1 MNCHQVLSGACNSG
15 DQCFAVGSVEGIPFT
30 AYAAG
35 CNIVILASNFERVQ
49 IIPGAIHGYIRIGSL
64 DCSTDTGKIAA
75 AYGAE
80 VCIFEPT
87 PLIHS
92 AATTHGLEYRW
103 VQTGKLTADGP
114 ITALSWNLEGTR
126 LLTGGKILQLW
137 HQASL
142 YQEDSQPSSGV
153 TFQIGG
159 SDKDEKP
166 KQQDE
171 EEPGWLCVWQCH
183 TATPA
188 HHLAFSPDGVL
199 FATSG
204 ENDRL
209 VKIWYQNKV
218 LIQAHGEHSTQ
229 DLNYTFVYVAHPRAV
244 THLSWRKTS
253 KYMPKGSVGNVLVTS
268 CVDNICRVWAETLI
282 PDDEWGGCVTAH
294 SRSPPRR
301 QRATHR
307 HKHRFM
313 QRLKHMKTCFHIR
326 RNAQSSKQPGA
337 PIPTLPSTYS
347 AHDFHNPYHASS
359 YTGGLHFHLAA
370 SINAETDIPLVP
382 SLAGGGRFIL
392 HWLHNKEMHF
402 TSQAEAILH
411 DLTKKVLDKEET
423 EEGGSD
429 HTTHL
434 DGENDTRHRRPSQ
447 HLTKVQSEDNS
458 NSDEQPGSGNHSHP
472 TLSNTTSINS
482 IATDVTCTHLPDSLD
497 AKIEGLLR
505 DWHQSPDLLFSIHP
519 VDGSFL
525 IWVCEWLDELQAG
538 AIRQAQVSFSARI
551 PSAFPLGDA
560 TTMCTPA
567 ALYHA
572 AAQPLYVRHRTKPV
586 IPGQQQQPPPETVT
600 TPLAS
605 VQEEKEENEWP
616 HGQPEE
622 QKEAQ
627 ENGNL
632 EENNND
638 MKRKASVVTEDT
650 GENQEGDVLDSAPVI
665 SMVTNHTNGT
675 LNLWQL
681 TFDDRSKFSQVLSIG
696 HASRASGHRF
706 RVNDI
711 TCHPVL
717 PLLLTTSHHN
727 ISDSERDLHT
737 MEEDAAAGGLCSELI
752 MWRVECVGPLGK
764 SGGVSEL
771 ARVNSPH
778 LSAFSNVA
786 WLPTLLPST
795 TLGNLSNSP
804 SACFVASDGESLRVF
819 QAVIDARTLLAEIA
833 TSERRHNNNNVMQHD
848 TLSMSSESTLEE
860 GSGIPLHDRIKIVS
874 QQSTARPGAIIQL
887 HAIADATHDWHNT
900 QLLHVFQ
907 EQLIT
912 GERTTTDTESGDSGV
927 EGDTN
932 TITESGLAAIVDLRK
947 AAVFNEPFYIVV
959 LERTDGGSTVHMWR
973 LTVSSQADSAD
984 DLTNSMLYVPDSALI
999 QEDEGESRKNSVS
1012 FDTERP
1018 PPAPPNSHLAITTKK
1033 VCECPL
1039 ALPDGVDVIH
1049 AAPAAGHLSSASI
1062 YPACLA
1068 PYILATACTDST
1080 LRFWKCSV
1088 TKNEKDEYDYSWK
1101 EWEMMN
1107 KEQESMIDIP
1117 GQPLHISAAYSGRI
1131 ACAYKCGRS
1140 FTRPKGGGTTS
1151 TNSNPD
1157 ARFVNLCVCV
1167 YECESTGG
1175 AEWLLEDT
1183 IPLKNVSLPR
1193 VGVCAD
1199 TQIDLS
1205 YLHNTAFMQKKQRLT
1220 QVLQTLSADE
1230 SRINRNGEGDSGKSA
1245 GLLAVPSFSTL
1256 QSLRKSIMENGNTCP
1271 LTQKHLVQLDW
1282 VSKED
1287 GSHILTVAV
1296 GSRVLLFTPV
1306 SSDLAQA
1313 NLKAMKESI
1322 NNNRPILRKA
1332 SSLAAPL
1339 FVEEIRWMQLR
1350 RIQLKTA
1357 DGLPPLPMQIS
1368 WVRDGI
1374 LVVGMD
1380 SEMHVYSQW
1389 KPENQ
1394 TTALGMPGAQ
1404 EVEEGGE
1411 SRALRDSDLRVSAP
1425 HLQRVS
1431 SINLQLLERDARR
1444 RNKTQP
1450 DQPQPLLDYMPDYGL
1465 FEASQMACP
1474 VLPQYHPKQL
1484 MELLNSGKIRWVKAI
1499 LAHLVRCIGGTCAGR
1514 GSQGDEDSLS
1524 RQRGWSRSRTLSV
1537 SFAAGAASPL
1547 DGVGQIT
1554 EDVQLDYAEITS
1566 VPPLPLWTLLVADKE
1581 SAHHPSTIQE
1591 AKDYNVLF
1599 DGTMDVEED
1608 LDALLLGDDEC
1619 VDRRPSMP
1627 ERQPLSHFGPRQGR
1641 ILSRLLTHTHLPG
1654 LSSLDQMHLL
1664 ALADTVSTC
1673 DADLAE
1679 RIANNARVDVPQGAG
1694 QEVLPDSLD
1703 DCGLRFLLAMKHYG
1717 YLLRCLPLAQRG
1729 TLQRTGVGTCNLVW
1743 AFHSETHEQLL
1754 ALIPGYTKGQPKWNT
1769 MRELGVGWWIRGDL
1783 LRVCVERLARASYMA
1798 KQDPMDAALYY
1809 LAMKKRMLL
1818 WGLFRSNRDEK
1829 MTAFFANDFTEDRWR
1844 KAALKNAF
1852 VLLGRQRFEHA
1863 AAFFLLGGALKD
1875 ALEVLITRLGDLQ
1888 LAMIVARLYESDNP
1902 ASPSLKKLLMDEI
1915 LGGETEDGELDL
1927 EKAHPDPF
1935 VRSMALWELK
1945 RYTEALDTLLTPAGR
1960 LHAARDNEPMP
1971 SVFNFYVYL
1980 RTHPRLK
1987 RHNLPSQGATLALL
2001 QQEAD
2006 EGITRLE
2013 RRLYFQTA
2021 HGHFKAGCPAL
2032 ALEVLSKLPAR
2043 IRDEK
2048 RPAPV
2053 SAPSVDEATI
2063 HTGQFTEESAA
2074 KIPEVAAAMD
2084 WGASADMDWGAPVS
2098 AAKTDELVLT
2108 WEDNEEDKG
2117 SEASGAS
2124 TPPLEMKIGAKD
2136 DPEGDGAL
2144 EASEKE
2150 KEEEP
2155 PTVDIMA
2162 QQLKFTACLKIL
2174 MEELS
2179 TLATGFEVDGGH
2191 LRYQLY
2197 IWLEREVEALRRLCG
2212 YASATGAAGGGEL
2225 ICADADPPPLPERP
2239 TLHQLLIREKA
2250 DFEAKVQRAVRR
2262 KKWLKANETLL
2273 RTLLS
2278 YCSLQ
2283 GAGGGGLASVRMEL
2297 VLLLQEL
2304 GQDKQHQQLLSPL
2317 PFPTTLPLLAAA
2329 VATNNT
2335 VVADPVRHLQSV
2347 AHDMLGTLSE
2357 MGIPGGA
2364 ATRLLHTLRELAVA
2378 LSASE
2383 AFCAVYLALLGWALA
2398 ARDAHL
2404 LYRLAAHTADAKAH
2418 SKLYGGGPK
2427 LVERTEGT
2435 SVWSSLREKRALL
2448 NMRLLGLGPS
2458 VPHKNIQEGRP
2469 TYREQFVPP
2478 YCSILTF
2485 LLTKPTYEQDAE
2497 NYDYDSAESG
2507 AEDPEDSASEADDDD
2522 VFDTTVTSH
2531 VSIAL
2536 AFGSCPQL
2544 ATTSPT
2550 VHGALRRV
2558 DQWQQQLTENLEAR
2572 PPPPDYIPGCF
2583 PEQLPAGPPINKYRC
2598 LLEKHNTPF
2607 NSNLYSAAPA
2617 RRLWS
2622 FLVRQ
2627 ELVQEIFI
2635 RAVFSRRRA
2644 QSVADG
2650 GGEPRAGQP
2659 PRGDDL
2665 HSPVRIIHKEQDS
2678 IAAPNN
2684 GSIPGTGNSSPQN
2697 PNAPQMPV
2705 GMASQTGRGASVVTR
2720 VRFSDYGN
2728 KFAAADAD
2736 GNLAMWQLQPSAQQH
2751 DTTQPHAPARP
2762 FFLYRKCR
2770 YFDLASAMDS
2780 EDDTKDDVD
2789 SGNES
2794 SGDDVDF
2801 AMDVETHSTRER
2813 QTELE
2818 EYPYEV
2824 LSTEEIVQHMVD
2836 CIKDVNTVVE
2846 MMTGLECG
2854 HRFCTQCWS
2863 EYLTTKIMEEGL
2875 CNRLLRWCPSPDC
2888 SNAIKV
2894 AYVDAAPVTC
2904 RCQHTFCFS
2913 CGENWHDPVRCSL
2926 LRKWIK
2932 KCDDDSETSNWI
2944 AANTKECPKCNVTI
2958 EKDGGCNHMV
2968 CKNQNCKADF
2978 CWVCLGPW
2986 EPHGSSWYNCNR
2998 YDEDEAKAA
3007 RDAQERS
3014 RAALQRYLFYCNR
3027 YMNHMQSL
3035 RFESKLYA
3043 SVKEKMEE
3051 MQQHNMSWIEAK
3063 QRLNTRHGN
3072 SFRKI
3077 RTRPKC
3083 QSVWRASGRG
3093 ASVVLKHKIDNIKRM
3108 AAHPSQPLCNCVW
3121 SPRAPGAFA
3130 KVTRVRFSDYGN
3142 KFAAADADGNLA
3154 MWQLHPSAQQHDT
3167 TQPHAP
3173 ARPFFTHQCHSKGIS
3188 DFVFLGSCSLVA
3200 TAGHSS
3206 ESKNVAI
3213 WDTLMPIKKA
3223 LVVFSL
3229 MTHQL
3234 LHTFAGEHAR
3244 SSFFKHIGF
3253 SRNTVEALLPFDT
3266 LTNLQNGL
3274 ATESKAF
3281 GFTVDTTTVF
3291 AFKPLVFL
3299 ISEPSHHKASNSHQD
3314 HRNGKQDEDHVDPS
3328 DDEEHRNTSG
3338 GWQEVRYR
3346 KNRFSS
3352 VRGTAGP
3359 EATPLRAVEY
3369 RKYIHLWN
3377 MVSDADEI
3385 RAYLRSLSPES
3396 LCTVEELRP
3405 KGEYKSYKI
3414 GVPAVQYERCL
3425 SADVWPANARIRPWL
3440 FRKPHPKGLN
3450 SSLGLGQKSSVDLT
3464 LIYQNVRGLNT
3475 RLSFFKHNLLCLDCD
3490 VIAVTE
3496 SFLTDSIENPELVG
3510 NEWSVERR
3518 DRTSGARG
3526 GGVLLAARPG
3536 LVDGLG
3542 GRYKDDVDSGNES
3555 SGDDVDFAMDVETHS
3570 TRERQTE
3577 LEEYPYEVLSTE
3589 EIVQHMVDCIK
3600 DVNTVVEKL
3609 MERFYDGDQDQLFSE
3624 ARVINPFRKP
3634 MMTGLE
3640 CGHRFCTQCWSEYLT
3655 TKIME
3660 EGLGQTIACAAHA
3673 CDILVDDATVMRL
3686 VRDPRVKL
3694 NNAIKVAY
3702 VDAAPVTCRCQHT
3715 FCFSCGENWHDPVR
3729 CSLLRKWIKKCDDD
3743 SETSNWIAANTKECP
3758 KCNVTIE
3765 KDGGCN
3771 HMVCKNQNC
3780 KADFCWVCLGPWE
3793 PHGSSWYN
3801 CNRYDEDEAKAARD
3815 AQERSRAALQRYLF
3829 YCNRYMNHM
3838 QSLRFESKLYASVKE
3853 KMEEMQQ
3860 HNMSWIEEKFYIIII
3875 NKKPK

>member
-49 IIPGAIHGYIRIGSL
+49 IIPGAIHGYIRISSL

-87 PLIHS
+87 PLIHT

-159 SDKDEKP
+159 SDKDDKP
-166 KQQDE
+166 KQQED

-204 ENDRL
+204 VNDRL

-218 LIQAHGEHSTQ
+218 LVQAHGEHAPPE
-229 DLNYTFVYVAHPRAV
+229 LNYTFIYVAHPRAV

-268 CVDNICRVWAETLI
+268 CVDNICRVWAETLL
-282 PDDEWGGCVTAH
+282 PEDEWGGCVAAH

-326 RNAQSSKQPGA
+326 RTAQSSKQPGA

-347 AHDFHNPYHASS
+347 AHDFHNPYHATS

-411 DLTKKVLDKEET
+411 DLTKKILDKEET
-423 EEGGSD
+423 DEGGSGSD
-429 HTTHL
+429 HTTHP
-434 DGENDTRHRRPSQ
+434 DGENETS
-447 HLTKVQSEDNS
+447 
-458 NSDEQPGSGNHSHP
+458 SGNHSHP
-472 TLSNTTSINS
+472 SLSNTTSINS

-497 AKIEGLLR
+497 AKIEALLR

-525 IWVCEWLDELQAG
+525 IWVCEWLDEVQAG
-538 AIRQAQVSFSARI
+538 ASRQAQVSFSARI
-551 PSAFPLGDA
+551 PAAFPLGDA

-572 AAQPLYVRHRTKPV
+572 AAMPLYVRHRTKPV
-586 IPGQQQQPPPETVT
+586 APAQPQQPETVT

-605 VQEEKEENEWP
+605 VQEEKEEAEWP
-616 HGQPEE
+616 QAEE
-622 QKEAQ
+622 QTEPQ
-627 ENGNL
+627 ENGTR
-632 EENNND
+632 EENNNE
-638 MKRKASVVTEDT
+638 MKRKTSVATEDL
-650 GENQEGDVLDSAPVI
+650 GEHQDGDVLESAPVI

-681 TFDDRSKFSQVLSIG
+681 TFDDKSKFSQVLSIG

-727 ISDSERDLHT
+727 ISDKERERERASSEP
-737 MEEDAAAGGLCSELI
+737 ASAVGAGGLCSELVL
-752 MWRVECVGPLGK
+752 WRVECVGPLGK
-764 SGGVSEL
+764 SGGVAEL

-833 TSERRHNNNNVMQHD
+833 TSERRHKDITQQDAMS
-848 TLSMSSESTLEE
+848 LSSESSVEE
-860 GSGIPLHDRIKIVS
+860 GPGGVPLHERIRIVS
-874 QQSTARPGAIIQL
+874 QQSTARPGAVIQL

-912 GERTTTDTESGDSGV
+912 GERTSSDTESADSGV
-927 EGDTN
+927 ETSEVN
-932 TITESGLAAIVDLRK
+932 TITESGLEAIVDLRK
-947 AAVFNEPFYIVV
+947 AATFNEPFYIVV

-973 LTVSSQADSAD
+973 LTVSSQADLSD
-984 DLTNSMLYVPDSALI
+984 DMTNSMMYVPDSALV
-999 QEDEGESRKNSVS
+999 QEEEGESRKNSVCV
-1012 FDTERP
+1012 DDRP
-1018 PPAPPNSHLAITTKK
+1018 APQPPNSHLSISTKK

-1039 ALPDGVDVIH
+1039 SLPDGVDVIH
-1049 AAPAAGHLSSASI
+1049 ATPAAGHLSSASI

-1068 PYILATACTDST
+1068 PYILATACSDST
-1080 LRFWKCSV
+1080 LRFWKCNV
-1088 TKNEKDEYDYSWK
+1088 AKKDNGEFEYTWK

-1107 KEQESMIDIP
+1107 KDQESTIDIP

-1140 FTRPKGGGTTS
+1140 FTRPKGGSTTNN
-1151 TNSNPD
+1151 NSNPD

-1167 YECESTGG
+1167 YECESSGG

-1183 IPLKNVSLPR
+1183 IPLRNVSLPR
-1193 VGVCAD
+1193 VGVCTD

-1205 YLHNTAFMQKKQRLT
+1205 YLHDTSFMQKKQRLT
-1220 QVLQTLSADE
+1220 QVLQTLSSDE
-1230 SRINRNGEGDSGKSA
+1230 SRNNRNGEGDTGKSA

-1256 QSLRKSIMENGNTCP
+1256 QSLRRSIMENGNTCP

-1350 RIQLKTA
+1350 RIDLKTA

-1389 KPENQ
+1389 KPENPQ
-1394 TTALGMPGAQ
+1394 IAAGHAAGVVRY
-1404 EVEEGGE
+1404 EVEEGSE
-1411 SRALRDSDLRVSAP
+1411 SRALRDADLRVSAP

-1499 LAHLVRCIGGTCAGR
+1499 LAHLVRCIGGSYTSR
-1514 GSQGDEDSLS
+1514 SSQGDEDSLS

-1547 DGVGQIT
+1547 DGVAQIT
-1554 EDVQLDYAEITS
+1554 EDVQLDYAELTS

-1591 AKDYNVLF
+1591 AKDYNELF
-1599 DGTMDVEED
+1599 EGTMEVEED
-1608 LDALLLGDDEC
+1608 LDALLLGDEEA

-1673 DADLAE
+1673 DADFAE
-1679 RIANNARVDVPQGAG
+1679 RFAANAKVDVAAGTG
-1694 QEVLPDSLD
+1694 QEMLPDSLD

-1717 YLLRCLPLAQRG
+1717 YLLRCLPLAQRAA
-1729 TLQRTGVGTCNLVW
+1729 LQRAGVGTCNLVW
-1743 AFHSETHEQLL
+1743 AFHSETHPQLL
-1754 ALIPGYTKGQPKWNT
+1754 ALLPGYTKGQPKWST
-1769 MRELGVGWWIRGDL
+1769 MRELGVGWWVRGDL
-1783 LRVCVERLARASYMA
+1783 LRTCVERLARAAYKA

-1809 LAMKKRMLL
+1809 LAMKKKTLL
-1818 WGLFRSNRDEK
+1818 WGLFRSNHDDK
-1829 MTAFFANDFTEDRWR
+1829 MTAFFSNDFTQDRWR

-1888 LAMIVARLYESDNP
+1888 LAMVVARLYESDSPLP
-1902 ASPSLKKLLMDEI
+1902 ASLKKLLMDEI
-1915 LGGETEDGELDL
+1915 LGGETEDGEIDL
-1927 EKAHPDPF
+1927 ERAHPDPF

-1945 RYTEALDTLLTPAGR
+1945 QYGEALDTLICPAGR

-1987 RHNLPSQGATLALL
+1987 RHNMPSQGGTLALL
-2001 QQEAD
+2001 QQEVE

-2043 IRDEK
+2043 IRDERA
-2048 RPAPV
+2048 RPAA
-2053 SAPSVDEATI
+2053 APAQPAV
-2063 HTGQFTEESAA
+2063 HTGQLDATVKKEEAS
-2074 KIPEVAAAMD
+2074 VD
-2084 WGASADMDWGAPVS
+2084 WGASSVDWGAPVS
-2098 AAKTDELVLT
+2098 AAKTDELLLN
-2108 WEDNEEDKG
+2108 WDDDDKG

-2124 TPPLEMKIGAKD
+2124 TPPLEMKMD
-2136 DPEGDGAL
+2136 TSEDPVENGS
-2144 EASEKE
+2144 EAEKE
-2150 KEEEP
+2150 ADKEEI

-2162 QQLKFTACLKIL
+2162 QQLKFVACLKIL

-2212 YASATGAAGGGEL
+2212 YVPVLAGAPGDAAGEL
-2225 ICADADPPPLPERP
+2225 ICADTDPPPLPDRP
-2239 TLHQLLIREKA
+2239 TLHQLLVREKA

-2278 YCSLQ
+2278 YCSLH

-2329 VATNNT
+2329 VAANNT
-2335 VVADPVRHLQSV
+2335 VVADPVRHLQAV
-2347 AHDMLGTLSE
+2347 AHDMLGTIGEL
-2357 MGIPGGA
+2357 GIPGGS
-2364 ATRLLHTLRELAVA
+2364 ATRILHTLRELAVA
-2378 LSASE
+2378 LSACIYQSLCDSDTFSLKHAQHHADGMIAETPGTTNLLIRPRRYSVEELTVTTPPNKWPGVSALRGLALRAAEEEDAPRLPVLLAE

-2404 LYRLAAHTADAKAH
+2404 LYRLAAHTADTRAH
-2418 SKLYGGGPK
+2418 SKLFGGGVRRLLTTAPAPPQPK
-2427 LVERTEGT
+2427 LVERTEGM

-2448 NMRLLGLGPS
+2448 NMRLLGLGPTA
-2458 VPHKNIQEGRP
+2458 PHKNIQEGRP

-2478 YCSILTF
+2478 QFSILTF
-2485 LLTKPTYEQDAE
+2485 LLTKPTLEQDPE
-2497 NYDYDSAESG
+2497 SNDYDSAESG
-2507 AEDPEDSASEADDDD
+2507 AEDAEDSASEADDDD
-2522 VFDTTVTSH
+2522 IFDTSTTKKEKRRKGANMEHSEPDSYSWYVMR
-2531 VSIAL
+2531 VAVLRL
-2536 AFGSCPQL
+2536 AQQKLQHFLQLCGIEMSEL

-2550 VHGALRRV
+2550 VHAALRRV
-2558 DQWQQQLTENLEAR
+2558 DQWQQQLTETLESRA
-2572 PPPPDYIPGCF
+2572 PPSDYIPGCF
-2583 PEQLPAGPPINKYRC
+2583 PDQQTAGPPINKYRC

-2607 NSNLYSAAPA
+2607 NSSLYSAAPA
-2617 RRLWS
+2617 SRLWNY
-2622 FLVRQ
+2622 LVRQ
-2627 ELVQEIFI
+2627 EQVQEVFI

-2644 QSVADG
+2644 QSTSAEAA
-2650 GGEPRAGQP
+2650 GEARAGCVP
-2659 PRGDDL
+2659 LRARDDDL

-2678 IAAPNN
+2678 IAAFCLNRTGGGLLAVATAREVQEMDVSLLLRGGAAWAEDECEVDLLALAADPAALPDTGFLLIQHHDRTNN
-2684 GSIPGTGNSSPQN
+2684 GSVPGTGNSSPLN

-2705 GMASQTGRGASVVTR
+2705 GLASQTGRGASVVKGLQ
-2720 VRFSDYGN
+2720 FPGCH
-2728 KFAAADAD
+2728 DAK
-2736 GNLAMWQLQPSAQQH
+2736 
-2751 DTTQPHAPARP
+2751 
-2762 FFLYRKCR
+2762 YCR
-2770 YFDLASAMDS
+2770 L
-2780 EDDTKDDVD
+2780 
-2789 SGNES
+2789 
-2794 SGDDVDF
+2794 
-2801 AMDVETHSTRER
+2801 
-2813 QTELE
+2813 
-2818 EYPYEV
+2818 V
-2824 LSTEEIVQHMVD
+2824 L
-2836 CIKDVNTVVE
+2836 
-2846 MMTGLECG
+2846 
-2854 HRFCTQCWS
+2854 HR
-2863 EYLTTKIMEEGL
+2863 
-2875 CNRLLRWCPSPDC
+2875 
-2888 SNAIKV
+2888 
-2894 AYVDAAPVTC
+2894 
-2904 RCQHTFCFS
+2904 
-2913 CGENWHDPVRCSL
+2913 
-2926 LRKWIK
+2926 
-2932 KCDDDSETSNWI
+2932 
-2944 AANTKECPKCNVTI
+2944 
-2958 EKDGGCNHMV
+2958 
-2968 CKNQNCKADF
+2968 
-2978 CWVCLGPW
+2978 
-2986 EPHGSSWYNCNR
+2986 
-2998 YDEDEAKAA
+2998 
-3007 RDAQERS
+3007 
-3014 RAALQRYLFYCNR
+3014 
-3027 YMNHMQSL
+3027 
-3035 RFESKLYA
+3035 SKLLM
-3043 SVKEKMEE
+3043 K
-3051 MQQHNMSWIEAK
+3051 
-3063 QRLNTRHGN
+3063 
-3072 SFRKI
+3072 
-3077 RTRPKC
+3077 P
-3083 QSVWRASGRG
+3083 
-3093 ASVVLKHKIDNIKRM
+3093 VLKHKIDNIKRM
-3108 AAHPSQPLCNCVW
+3108 AAHPSQPLYLTGGADGSVQLWEWGHPYCVW
-3121 SPRAPGAFA
+3121 SPRAAGAFA
-3130 KVTRVRFSDYGN
+3130 KVTRVRFSEYGN
-3142 KFAAADADGNLA
+3142 KFAAADADGTLA
-3154 MWQLHPSAQQHDT
+3154 LWQLHPPAGAAN
-3167 TQPHAP
+3167 QPHASP
-3173 ARPFFTHQCHSKGIS
+3173 RPFFSHQCHSKGIS

-3223 LVVFSL
+3223 LVVSWTCHEGGAACVAWAGGAGALVSCGRRGDVLVWDLRARAPRHRLHAHHAPIKCVALSPREDHYAIGAADGDIKVFSL
-3229 MTHQL
+3229 ATHQL
-3234 LHTFAGEHAR
+3234 LYTFAGEHAR
-3244 SSFFKHIGF
+3244 SSFFKHIGQGVTQIHID
-3253 SRNTVEALLPFDT
+3253 N
-3266 LTNLQNGL
+3266 
-3274 ATESKAF
+3274 
-3281 GFTVDTTTVF
+3281 
-3291 AFKPLVFL
+3291 
-3299 ISEPSHHKASNSHQD
+3299 
-3314 HRNGKQDEDHVDPS
+3314 
-3328 DDEEHRNTSG
+3328 
-3338 GWQEVRYR
+3338 
-3346 KNRFSS
+3346 
-3352 VRGTAGP
+3352 AG
-3359 EATPLRAVEY
+3359 
-3369 RKYIHLWN
+3369 
-3377 MVSDADEI
+3377 
-3385 RAYLRSLSPES
+3385 
-3396 LCTVEELRP
+3396 
-3405 KGEYKSYKI
+3405 
-3414 GVPAVQYERCL
+3414 
-3425 SADVWPANARIRPWL
+3425 
-3440 FRKPHPKGLN
+3440 
-3450 SSLGLGQKSSVDLT
+3450 
-3464 LIYQNVRGLNT
+3464 
-3475 RLSFFKHNLLCLDCD
+3475 RL
-3490 VIAVTE
+3490 
-3496 SFLTDSIENPELVG
+3496 
-3510 NEWSVERR
+3510 
-3518 DRTSGARG
+3518 
-3526 GGVLLAARPG
+3526 
-3536 LVDGLG
+3536 
-3542 GRYKDDVDSGNES
+3542 
-3555 SGDDVDFAMDVETHS
+3555 
-3570 TRERQTE
+3570 
-3577 LEEYPYEVLSTE
+3577 
-3589 EIVQHMVDCIK
+3589 
-3600 DVNTVVEKL
+3600 
-3609 MERFYDGDQDQLFSE
+3609 
-3624 ARVINPFRKP
+3624 
-3634 MMTGLE
+3634 
-3640 CGHRFCTQCWSEYLT
+3640 
-3655 TKIME
+3655 
-3660 EGLGQTIACAAHA
+3660 
-3673 CDILVDDATVMRL
+3673 
-3686 VRDPRVKL
+3686 
-3694 NNAIKVAY
+3694 
-3702 VDAAPVTCRCQHT
+3702 
-3715 FCFSCGENWHDPVR
+3715 FSCGADGTMKVR
-3729 CSLLRKWIKKCDDD
+3729 KL
-3743 SETSNWIAANTKECP
+3743 P
-3758 KCNVTIE
+3758 
-3765 KDGGCN
+3765 
-3771 HMVCKNQNC
+3771 
-3780 KADFCWVCLGPWE
+3780 E
-3793 PHGSSWYN
+3793 PSPPQAHY
-3801 CNRYDEDEAKAARD
+3801 
-3815 AQERSRAALQRYLF
+3815 
-3829 YCNRYMNHM
+3829 
-3838 QSLRFESKLYASVKE
+3838 
-3853 KMEEMQQ
+3853 
-3860 HNMSWIEEKFYIIII
+3860 
-3875 NKKPK
+3875 

>member
-49 IIPGAIHGYIRIGSL
+49 IIPGAIHGYIRISSL

-87 PLIHS
+87 PLIHTAS
-92 AATTHGLEYRW
+92 TTHGLEYRW
-103 VQTGKLTADGP
+103 VQTGKLVADGP

-126 LLTGGKILQLW
+126 LLTGGRILQLW

-142 YQEDSQPSSGV
+142 YQDDSQPSSGV

-159 SDKDEKP
+159 DKDDKP
-166 KQQDE
+166 KQAEE

-204 ENDRL
+204 INDRL

-218 LIQAHGEHSTQ
+218 LVQAHGEHSPSE
-229 DLNYTFVYVAHPRAV
+229 LNYTFIYVAHPRAV

-268 CVDNICRVWAETLI
+268 CVDNICRVWAETLL
-282 PDDEWGGCVTAH
+282 PEDEWGGSVTAH

-326 RNAQSSKQPGA
+326 RNAQSSKQPSA

-347 AHDFHNPYHASS
+347 AHDFHNPYHSTS

-382 SLAGGGRFIL
+382 SLSGGGRFIL

-411 DLTKKVLDKEET
+411 DLTKKILDKEET
-423 EEGGSD
+423 EEGGSGSD
-429 HTTHL
+429 HTAHH
-434 DGENDTRHRRPSQ
+434 DGEHERNRRPSH
-447 HLTKVQSEDNS
+447 HLTKVLSEDS
-458 NSDEQPGSGNHSHP
+458 NSDENPGNGNHSHP
-472 TLSNTTSINS
+472 SLSNTTSINS

-586 IPGQQQQPPPETVT
+586 TAGPLQPETVT
-600 TPLAS
+600 TPLES
-605 VQEEKEENEWP
+605 VQEEKEETEWP
-616 HGQPEE
+616 QTAE
-622 QKEAQ
+622 QQAENR
-627 ENGNL
+627 ENGEG
-632 EENNND
+632 EENDTD
-638 MKRKASVVTEDT
+638 MKRKTSITTEDL
-650 GENQEGDVLDSAPVI
+650 ENQDSDVLESAPVI

-681 TFDDRSKFSQVLSIG
+681 TFDDKSKFSQVLSIG

-727 ISDSERDLHT
+727 ISDEARETAPTPDQL
-737 MEEDAAAGGLCSELI
+737 AAGGLCSELI

-764 SGGVSEL
+764 SGGVAEL

-804 SACFVASDGESLRVF
+804 SACFVASDGESLRLF

-833 TSERRHNNNNVMQHD
+833 SSERRHKDVMHD
-848 TLSMSSESTLEE
+848 TMSMSSDSTIEE
-860 GSGIPLHDRIKIVS
+860 GGGVPLHDRFKIVS

-912 GERTTTDTESGDSGV
+912 GERTSTDTESADSGV
-927 EGDTN
+927 EGSDVN
-932 TITESGLAAIVDLRK
+932 TITEAGLEAIVDLRK

-973 LTVSSQADSAD
+973 LTVSSQADPND
-984 DLTNSMLYVPDSALI
+984 DMTNSMMYVPDSALV
-999 QEDEGESRKNSVS
+999 QEDEGGESRKNSVS
-1012 FDTERP
+1012 VDADQPTP
-1018 PPAPPNSHLAITTKK
+1018 TQHYHSHLAITTKK

-1039 ALPDGVDVIH
+1039 SLPEGVDVIH
-1049 AAPAAGHLSSASI
+1049 ATPAAGHLSSASI

-1068 PYILATACTDST
+1068 PYILATACSDST
-1080 LRFWKCSV
+1080 LRFWKCNV
-1088 TKNEKDEYDYSWK
+1088 TKKDDDFEYTWK

-1107 KEQESMIDIP
+1107 KDQESTIDIP

-1140 FTRPKGGGTTS
+1140 FTRPKTLSTT
-1151 TNSNPD
+1151 NPNNPD

-1183 IPLKNVSLPR
+1183 IPLRNVSLPR
-1193 VGVCAD
+1193 VGVCTD

-1205 YLHNTAFMQKKQRLT
+1205 YLHDTTFMQKKQRIN
-1220 QVLQTLSADE
+1220 QVLQTLSSDE
-1230 SRINRNGEGDSGKSA
+1230 SRNNRNGEADPGKAA

-1256 QSLRKSIMENGNTCP
+1256 QSLRRSIMENGNTCP

-1313 NLKAMKESI
+1313 NIKAMKESI

-1350 RIQLKTA
+1350 RIELKTA

-1394 TTALGMPGAQ
+1394 QITSGQMSGQ

-1444 RNKTQP
+1444 RNKAQP
-1450 DQPQPLLDYMPDYGL
+1450 DQPQPLLDYMPDFGL

-1499 LAHLVRCIGGTCAGR
+1499 LAHLVRCIGGTYTNR
-1514 GSQGDEDSLS
+1514 SSQGDEDSIS

-1547 DGVGQIT
+1547 DGVAQIT
-1554 EDVQLDYAEITS
+1554 EDVQLDYAELTS

-1581 SAHHPSTIQE
+1581 SSHHPSTIQE
-1591 AKDYNVLF
+1591 AKDYNELF
-1599 DGTMDVEED
+1599 EGTMEVEED
-1608 LDALLLGDDEC
+1608 LDALLLEEEDG

-1641 ILSRLLTHTHLPG
+1641 ILSRVLTHTHLPG

-1673 DADLAE
+1673 DADFTE
-1679 RIANNARVDVPQGAG
+1679 RLTKNAMVDVAQGAG
-1694 QEVLPDSLD
+1694 QEILPDSLD

-1717 YLLRCLPLAQRG
+1717 YLLRCLPLAQRAS
-1729 TLQRTGVGTCNLVW
+1729 LQRTGVGTCNLVW
-1743 AFHSETHEQLL
+1743 AFHSESHEQLL
-1754 ALIPGYTKGQPKWNT
+1754 GLVPGYTKGQPKWST

-1783 LRVCVERLARASYMA
+1783 LRICVEKLARASYMA

-1809 LAMKKRMLL
+1809 LAMKKKTLL
-1818 WGLFRSNRDEK
+1818 WGLFRSNHHDK
-1829 MTAFFANDFTEDRWR
+1829 MTAFFSNDFGEDRWR

-1852 VLLGRQRFEHA
+1852 VLLGKQRFEHA

-1888 LAMIVARLYESDNP
+1888 LAMVVARLYESDTTLP
-1902 ASPSLKKLLMDEI
+1902 PSLRKLLMDEI
-1915 LGGETEDGELDL
+1915 LGGETEDGEMDL
-1927 EKAHPDPF
+1927 EHAHPDPF

-1945 RYTEALDTLLTPAGR
+1945 QYGAALDTLLTPAGR
-1960 LHAARDNEPMP
+1960 LHAARDNEPQP

-1987 RHNLPSQGATLALL
+1987 RHNMPSQGATLALL
-2001 QQEAD
+2001 NQEPD

-2043 IRDEK
+2043 VRDEK
-2048 RPAPV
+2048 PKTVVPEHNQVVIHTGQLDDSTKKEETTVDWA
-2053 SAPSVDEATI
+2053 APSVDWSAPVSVPK
-2063 HTGQFTEESAA
+2063 TEEL
-2074 KIPEVAAAMD
+2074 D
-2084 WGASADMDWGAPVS
+2084 LDWGAPVS
-2098 AAKTDELVLT
+2098 TAKNDELVLT
-2108 WEDNEEDKG
+2108 WDDDDNKSD
-2117 SEASGAS
+2117 ASGTS
-2124 TPPLEMKIGAKD
+2124 TPPLEMKINKT
-2136 DPEGDGAL
+2136 
-2144 EASEKE
+2144 
-2150 KEEEP
+2150 EEEP
-2155 PTVDIMA
+2155 VANGVSEPEKDDTPTVDIMA
-2162 QQLKFTACLKIL
+2162 QQLKFVACLKIL

-2212 YASATGAAGGGEL
+2212 YVATPPAGEL
-2225 ICADADPPPLPERP
+2225 LCADPEQTPLPDKP
-2239 TLHQLLIREKA
+2239 TLHQLLVREKA

-2278 YCSLQ
+2278 YCSLH

-2329 VATNNT
+2329 VAANNT

-2347 AHDMLGTLSE
+2347 AHDMLGTIGEL
-2357 MGIPGGA
+2357 GVPGGS

-2378 LSASE
+2378 LSACIYQSLCDSDTFSLKHPQHHDGIIAETPGTSNLLVRARRFSTEELAVTTPSNKWPGVSALRGLALRAAEEEDAPRLPVLLAE

-2404 LYRLAAHTADAKAH
+2404 LYRLAAHNMETKVHAK
-2418 SKLYGGGPK
+2418 LFGGGVRRLLTTAPAPPQPK

-2448 NMRLLGLGPS
+2448 HMRLLGLGPTA
-2458 VPHKNIQEGRP
+2458 PHANIQEGRP
-2469 TYREQFVPP
+2469 TYREQFVSPQ
-2478 YCSILTF
+2478 CSILTF
-2485 LLTKPTYEQDAE
+2485 LLTKPSAEQDPD
-2497 NYDYDSAESG
+2497 NNDYDSAESG
-2507 AEDPEDSASEADDDD
+2507 DEDEHESESEAEDDI
-2522 VFDTTVTSH
+2522 FDTSTTKPTKNRGSNSEHSDPESYSWYVMR
-2531 VSIAL
+2531 VGVLRL
-2536 AFGSCPQL
+2536 AQTKLQHFLQQCGIEMSEL

-2550 VHGALRRV
+2550 IHAALRRV
-2558 DQWQQQLTENLEAR
+2558 EQWQQQLSETLESRAA
-2572 PPPPDYIPGCF
+2572 PQDYIPGCF
-2583 PEQLPAGPPINKYRC
+2583 PDQITSGPPINKYRC

-2607 NSNLYSAAPA
+2607 NASMYSSAPA
-2617 RRLWS
+2617 RRLWNY
-2622 FLVRQ
+2622 LVRQ
-2627 ELVQEIFI
+2627 EQIQDIFI
-2635 RAVFSRRRA
+2635 RAVFSRRRT
-2644 QSVADG
+2644 QSTCEPAADG
-2650 GGEPRAGQP
+2650 RTVT
-2659 PRGDDL
+2659 RHDDEL

-2678 IAAPNN
+2678 IAAFCLNKVGGGLLAVATAREVQEMDVSLLLRGGACWAEECEVDLLALASDPAALPDTGFLLIQHHDKGNS
-2684 GSIPGTGNSSPQN
+2684 GSVPGTGNTSPMN
-2697 PNAPQMPV
+2697 PTAPSAPV
-2705 GMASQTGRGASVVTR
+2705 GIAGQTGRGASVVKGLQ
-2720 VRFSDYGN
+2720 FPGCH
-2728 KFAAADAD
+2728 DAK
-2736 GNLAMWQLQPSAQQH
+2736 
-2751 DTTQPHAPARP
+2751 
-2762 FFLYRKCR
+2762 YCR
-2770 YFDLASAMDS
+2770 L
-2780 EDDTKDDVD
+2780 
-2789 SGNES
+2789 
-2794 SGDDVDF
+2794 
-2801 AMDVETHSTRER
+2801 
-2813 QTELE
+2813 
-2818 EYPYEV
+2818 V
-2824 LSTEEIVQHMVD
+2824 L
-2836 CIKDVNTVVE
+2836 
-2846 MMTGLECG
+2846 
-2854 HRFCTQCWS
+2854 HR
-2863 EYLTTKIMEEGL
+2863 
-2875 CNRLLRWCPSPDC
+2875 
-2888 SNAIKV
+2888 
-2894 AYVDAAPVTC
+2894 
-2904 RCQHTFCFS
+2904 
-2913 CGENWHDPVRCSL
+2913 
-2926 LRKWIK
+2926 
-2932 KCDDDSETSNWI
+2932 
-2944 AANTKECPKCNVTI
+2944 
-2958 EKDGGCNHMV
+2958 
-2968 CKNQNCKADF
+2968 
-2978 CWVCLGPW
+2978 
-2986 EPHGSSWYNCNR
+2986 
-2998 YDEDEAKAA
+2998 
-3007 RDAQERS
+3007 
-3014 RAALQRYLFYCNR
+3014 
-3027 YMNHMQSL
+3027 
-3035 RFESKLYA
+3035 SKLLM
-3043 SVKEKMEE
+3043 K
-3051 MQQHNMSWIEAK
+3051 
-3063 QRLNTRHGN
+3063 
-3072 SFRKI
+3072 
-3077 RTRPKC
+3077 P
-3083 QSVWRASGRG
+3083 
-3093 ASVVLKHKIDNIKRM
+3093 VLKHKIDNIKRM
-3108 AAHPSQPLCNCVW
+3108 AAHPSQPLYLTGGADGSVQLWEWGHPYCVW

-3142 KFAAADADGNLA
+3142 KFAASDADGNLA
-3154 MWQLHPSAQQHDT
+3154 MWQLQPAPKGSAQPQ
-3167 TQPHAP
+3167 AP
-3173 ARPFFTHQCHSKGIS
+3173 PRPFFTHQCHSKGIS

-3223 LVVFSL
+3223 LVVSWTCHEGGASCVSWAGGSGALVSCGRRGDVLVWDLRARAPRHKLHAHHAPIKCVALSPHEDQYAIGAADGDIKVFSL
-3229 MTHQL
+3229 ATHQL

-3244 SSFFKHIGF
+3244 SSFFKHIGQGV
-3253 SRNTVEALLPFDT
+3253 T
-3266 LTNLQNGL
+3266 Q
-3274 ATESKAF
+3274 
-3281 GFTVDTTTVF
+3281 
-3291 AFKPLVFL
+3291 
-3299 ISEPSHHKASNSHQD
+3299 I
-3314 HRNGKQDEDHVDPS
+3314 
-3328 DDEEHRNTSG
+3328 
-3338 GWQEVRYR
+3338 
-3346 KNRFSS
+3346 
-3352 VRGTAGP
+3352 
-3359 EATPLRAVEY
+3359 
-3369 RKYIHLWN
+3369 YIDN
-3377 MVSDADEI
+3377 
-3385 RAYLRSLSPES
+3385 
-3396 LCTVEELRP
+3396 
-3405 KGEYKSYKI
+3405 
-3414 GVPAVQYERCL
+3414 
-3425 SADVWPANARIRPWL
+3425 
-3440 FRKPHPKGLN
+3440 
-3450 SSLGLGQKSSVDLT
+3450 
-3464 LIYQNVRGLNT
+3464 
-3475 RLSFFKHNLLCLDCD
+3475 
-3490 VIAVTE
+3490 
-3496 SFLTDSIENPELVG
+3496 
-3510 NEWSVERR
+3510 
-3518 DRTSGARG
+3518 
-3526 GGVLLAARPG
+3526 
-3536 LVDGLG
+3536 G
-3542 GRYKDDVDSGNES
+3542 GR
-3555 SGDDVDFAMDVETHS
+3555 
-3570 TRERQTE
+3570 
-3577 LEEYPYEVLSTE
+3577 L
-3589 EIVQHMVDCIK
+3589 
-3600 DVNTVVEKL
+3600 
-3609 MERFYDGDQDQLFSE
+3609 
-3624 ARVINPFRKP
+3624 
-3634 MMTGLE
+3634 
-3640 CGHRFCTQCWSEYLT
+3640 
-3655 TKIME
+3655 
-3660 EGLGQTIACAAHA
+3660 
-3673 CDILVDDATVMRL
+3673 
-3686 VRDPRVKL
+3686 
-3694 NNAIKVAY
+3694 
-3702 VDAAPVTCRCQHT
+3702 
-3715 FCFSCGENWHDPVR
+3715 FSCGADGTMKVR
-3729 CSLLRKWIKKCDDD
+3729 RLPD
-3743 SETSNWIAANTKECP
+3743 
-3758 KCNVTIE
+3758 
-3765 KDGGCN
+3765 
-3771 HMVCKNQNC
+3771 
-3780 KADFCWVCLGPWE
+3780 
-3793 PHGSSWYN
+3793 
-3801 CNRYDEDEAKAARD
+3801 RD
-3815 AQERSRAALQRYLF
+3815 A
-3829 YCNRYMNHM
+3829 HPPH
-3838 QSLRFESKLYASVKE
+3838 YA
-3853 KMEEMQQ
+3853 
-3860 HNMSWIEEKFYIIII
+3860 H
-3875 NKKPK
+3875 

>member
-49 IIPGAIHGYIRIGSL
+49 IIPGAIHGYVRIGSL

-87 PLIHS
+87 PLIHT

-103 VQTGKLTADGP
+103 VQTGKLVADGP

-142 YQEDSQPSSGV
+142 YQEDSQPNSGV

-159 SDKDEKP
+159 SDKDDKP
-166 KQQDE
+166 KQQEE
-171 EEPGWLCVWQCH
+171 EEPGWICVWRCH

-204 ENDRL
+204 INDRL

-218 LIQAHGEHSTQ
+218 LVQTHGEHSPTE
-229 DLNYTFVYVAHPRAV
+229 LNYTFIYVAHPRAV

-268 CVDNICRVWAETLI
+268 CVDNICRVWAETLL
-282 PDDEWGGCVTAH
+282 PEDEWGGGCVTSHA
-294 SRSPPRR
+294 RSPPRR

-411 DLTKKVLDKEET
+411 DLTKKILDKEDT
-423 EEGGSD
+423 DEGSGSD
-429 HTTHL
+429 PTHPE
-434 DGENDTRHRRPSQ
+434 GESETRHRRPSH
-447 HLTKVQSEDNS
+447 HLAKTQSEDNS
-458 NSDEQPGSGNHSHP
+458 NSDEQPANGNHSHP
-472 TLSNTTSINS
+472 SLSNTTSINS

-497 AKIEGLLR
+497 AKIESLLR
-505 DWHQSPDLLFSIHP
+505 DWYQSPDLLFSIHP

-551 PSAFPLGDA
+551 PAAFPLGDA

-572 AAQPLYVRHRTKPV
+572 AAQPLYVRHRTKPQV
-586 IPGQQQQPPPETVT
+586 PGQQQHPDAVT

-616 HGQPEE
+616 QNEE
-622 QKEAQ
+622 QSEPKE
-627 ENGNL
+627 NVHRRHTRSGPL
-632 EENNND
+632 EENNNE
-638 MKRKASVVTEDT
+638 MQRKTSVAAEDST
-650 GENQEGDVLDSAPVI
+650 ENQEGDVLDSAPVI

-681 TFDDRSKFSQVLSIG
+681 TFDDKSKFSQVLSIG

-727 ISDSERDLHT
+727 ISDNERENQKVD
-737 MEEDAAAGGLCSELI
+737 EDTAAGGLCSELI

-833 TSERRHNNNNVMQHD
+833 TSERRHNDVTQHHD
-848 TLSMSSESTLEE
+848 TMSLSSESTLEE
-860 GSGIPLHDRIKIVS
+860 GGIPLHDRIKIVS

-912 GERTTTDTESGDSGV
+912 GERTAPDSETANTGGDNSDV
-927 EGDTN
+927 H
-932 TITESGLAAIVDLRK
+932 TITEAGLEAIVDLRK

-973 LTVSSQADSAD
+973 LTVSSQADPAED
-984 DLTNSMLYVPDSALI
+984 FTNSMMYVPDSALV
-999 QEDEGESRKNSVS
+999 QEEEGESRKNSVS
-1012 FDTERP
+1012 MDQDRAPVP
-1018 PPAPPNSHLAITTKK
+1018 PPPHSYLSITTKK

-1039 ALPDGVDVIH
+1039 SLPDAVDVIH
-1049 AAPAAGHLSSASI
+1049 ATPAAGHLSSASI

-1068 PYILATACTDST
+1068 PYTLATACSDNT
-1080 LRFWKCSV
+1080 LRFWKCHV
-1088 TKNEKDEYDYSWK
+1088 MKKDNGEFDYTWK

-1107 KEQESMIDIP
+1107 KDQESTIDTP

-1131 ACAYKCGRS
+1131 ACAYKCGKS
-1140 FTRPKGGGTTS
+1140 FTRPKGNNTT
-1151 TNSNPD
+1151 TNSNPND

-1183 IPLKNVSLPR
+1183 IPLRNVSLPR
-1193 VGVCAD
+1193 VGVCTD

-1205 YLHNTAFMQKKQRLT
+1205 YLHDTSFMQKKQRLT
-1220 QVLQTLSADE
+1220 QVLQTFSSE
-1230 SRINRNGEGDSGKSA
+1230 ERSNNRNGEGDTGKSA

-1339 FVEEIRWMQLR
+1339 FIEEIRWMQLR
-1350 RIQLKTA
+1350 RIELKTA

-1389 KPENQ
+1389 KPENPQ
-1394 TTALGMPGAQ
+1394 SSSGQFGAQ
-1404 EVEEGGE
+1404 EQEEGGE

-1499 LAHLVRCIGGTCAGR
+1499 LAHLVRCIGGSYTGR
-1514 GSQGDEDSLS
+1514 NSQGDEDSLS

-1537 SFAAGAASPL
+1537 SFAAGAGSPL
-1547 DGVGQIT
+1547 DGVTQIT
-1554 EDVQLDYAEITS
+1554 EDVQLDYAELTS

-1581 SAHHPSTIQE
+1581 SPHHPSTVQE
-1591 AKDYNVLF
+1591 AKDYNDLF
-1599 DGTMDVEED
+1599 DGTMDTDDD
-1608 LDALLLGDDEC
+1608 LDALLLGEEEG

-1673 DADLAE
+1673 DADFAE
-1679 RIANNARVDVPQGAG
+1679 RFATNAKVDVAHSSG
-1694 QEVLPDSLD
+1694 QEILPDSLD

-1717 YLLRCLPLAQRG
+1717 YLLRCLPIAQRAA
-1729 TLQRTGVGTCNLVW
+1729 LQRTGVGTCNLVW

-1754 ALIPGYTKGQPKWNT
+1754 ALVPGYAKGQPKWST
-1769 MRELGVGWWIRGDL
+1769 MRELGVGWWVRGDL
-1783 LRVCVERLARASYMA
+1783 LRTCMERLACAAYKQ
-1798 KQDPMDAALYY
+1798 KQDPLDAALYY

-1818 WGLFRSNRDEK
+1818 WGLFRSHRDER

-1844 KAALKNAF
+1844 KAALTNAY
-1852 VLLGRQRFEHA
+1852 VLLGKQRFEHA

-1888 LAMIVARLYESDNP
+1888 LAMVVARLYESDSILP
-1902 ASPSLKKLLMDEI
+1902 PSLKKLLMDEI
-1915 LGGETEDGELDL
+1915 LGGETEDGEIIL
-1927 EKAHPDPF
+1927 ERAHPDPF

-1945 RYTEALDTLLTPAGR
+1945 RYGEALDTLLNPAGR
-1960 LHAARDNEPMP
+1960 LHAARDNEPTP

-1987 RHNLPSQGATLALL
+1987 RHNLPSQGGTLALL
-2001 QQEAD
+2001 QQETE

-2048 RPAPV
+2048 PRHPV
-2053 SAPSVDEATI
+2053 SVPSVDETII
-2063 HTGQFTEESAA
+2063 HTGQLVEQSVKKEEESL
-2074 KIPEVAAAMD
+2074 D
-2084 WGASADMDWGAPVS
+2084 WGSSAADVDWGAPVS
-2098 AAKTDELVLT
+2098 STKNDELVLS
-2108 WEDNEEDKG
+2108 WDDEDDKG
-2117 SEASGAS
+2117 SGGSGAS
-2124 TPPLEMKIGAKD
+2124 TPPLEMKMDKKEEPLING
-2136 DPEGDGAL
+2136 EV
-2144 EASEKE
+2144 EKE
-2150 KEEEP
+2150 KESEE
-2155 PTVDIMA
+2155 TVSVDIMA
-2162 QQLKFTACLKIL
+2162 QQLKFVACLKIL

-2212 YASATGAAGGGEL
+2212 YSAGGAGGVAGGAAGGAIASGAEL
-2225 ICADADPPPLPERP
+2225 VCADAEPPPLPERP
-2239 TLHQLLIREKA
+2239 TLHQLLMREKA

-2278 YCSLQ
+2278 YCSLH

-2297 VLLLQEL
+2297 ILLLQEL

-2335 VVADPVRHLQSV
+2335 VVADPVRHLQSM
-2347 AHDMLGTLSE
+2347 AHDMLATTGEL
-2357 MGIPGGA
+2357 GIPGGS
-2364 ATRLLHTLRELAVA
+2364 ATRLLHTLRELSVA
-2378 LSASE
+2378 LSACIYQSLCDSDTFSVKHSPHHDSIIAETPGTSNLLARQRRHSTEELVVTTIPSKWPGVSALRGLALRAAEEEDSPRLAVLLAE
-2383 AFCAVYLALLGWALA
+2383 AFCAAYLALLGWALA

-2404 LYRLAAHTADAKAH
+2404 LYRLAAHEPDARAH
-2418 SKLYGGGPK
+2418 ARLFGGGVRRLLTTAPAPAPAQPK
-2427 LVERTEGT
+2427 LIERTEGT
-2435 SVWSSLREKRALL
+2435 SVWSSLRDKRNLL
-2448 NMRLLGLGPS
+2448 NMRILGLGPTA
-2458 VPHKNIQEGRP
+2458 PHKNIQEGRP

-2478 YCSILTF
+2478 QCSILTY
-2485 LLTKPTYEQDAE
+2485 LLTKPTAEQDPE

-2507 AEDPEDSASEADDDD
+2507 AEDADESDSDVDDDD
-2522 VFDTTVTSH
+2522 IFNTNTTTKSEKRRKGANFEHSDPDSYSWYVMR
-2531 VSIAL
+2531 VAVLRL
-2536 AFGSCPQL
+2536 AQQKLQHFLQLCGIEMSEL

-2550 VHGALRRV
+2550 VHAALRRV
-2558 DQWQQQLTENLEAR
+2558 DQWQQQLTETLESR
-2572 PPPPDYIPGCF
+2572 PPPPDFIPGCF
-2583 PEQLPAGPPINKYRC
+2583 PEQQTSGPPINKYRC

-2607 NSNLYSAAPA
+2607 NSALFSTAPA

-2622 FLVRQ
+2622 YLVRQ
-2627 ELVQEIFI
+2627 EPVQELFI

-2644 QSVADG
+2644 VSTSQSDGAAG
-2650 GGEPRAGQP
+2650 GGGGSGGSGCVPHPR
-2659 PRGDDL
+2659 RDDSL
-2665 HSPVRIIHKEQDS
+2665 QSPVRIIHKEQDS
-2678 IAAPNN
+2678 IAAFCLNRVGGGLLAVATAREVQEMDVSLLLRGDVSWAEDECDVDLMGLSADPAALPDTGFLLIQHQDRPNN
-2684 GSIPGTGNSSPQN
+2684 GSVPGTGNTSPLN
-2697 PNAPQMPV
+2697 TNAPQVPI
-2705 GMASQTGRGASVVTR
+2705 GMASQTGRGASV
-2720 VRFSDYGN
+2720 
-2728 KFAAADAD
+2728 
-2736 GNLAMWQLQPSAQQH
+2736 
-2751 DTTQPHAPARP
+2751 
-2762 FFLYRKCR
+2762 
-2770 YFDLASAMDS
+2770 
-2780 EDDTKDDVD
+2780 
-2789 SGNES
+2789 
-2794 SGDDVDF
+2794 
-2801 AMDVETHSTRER
+2801 
-2813 QTELE
+2813 
-2818 EYPYEV
+2818 
-2824 LSTEEIVQHMVD
+2824 
-2836 CIKDVNTVVE
+2836 
-2846 MMTGLECG
+2846 
-2854 HRFCTQCWS
+2854 
-2863 EYLTTKIMEEGL
+2863 
-2875 CNRLLRWCPSPDC
+2875 
-2888 SNAIKV
+2888 
-2894 AYVDAAPVTC
+2894 
-2904 RCQHTFCFS
+2904 
-2913 CGENWHDPVRCSL
+2913 
-2926 LRKWIK
+2926 
-2932 KCDDDSETSNWI
+2932 
-2944 AANTKECPKCNVTI
+2944 
-2958 EKDGGCNHMV
+2958 
-2968 CKNQNCKADF
+2968 
-2978 CWVCLGPW
+2978 
-2986 EPHGSSWYNCNR
+2986 
-2998 YDEDEAKAA
+2998 
-3007 RDAQERS
+3007 QERRTS
-3014 RAALQRYLFYCNR
+3014 SVPTGHEALI
-3027 YMNHMQSL
+3027 
-3035 RFESKLYA
+3035 
-3043 SVKEKMEE
+3043 V
-3051 MQQHNMSWIEAK
+3051 
-3063 QRLNTRHGN
+3063 T
-3072 SFRKI
+3072 
-3077 RTRPKC
+3077 
-3083 QSVWRASGRG
+3083 
-3093 ASVVLKHKIDNIKRM
+3093 VLKHKIDNIKRM
-3108 AAHPSQPLCNCVW
+3108 AAHPSQPLYLTGGADGSVQLWEWGHTSCVW

-3142 KFAAADADGNLA
+3142 KFAASDADGNLA
-3154 MWQLHPSAQQHDT
+3154 MWQLQPSAQPAPPAAATSHQQH
-3167 TQPHAP
+3167 QPHQSQAS

-3213 WDTLMPIKKA
+3213 WDTLMPTKKA
-3223 LVVFSL
+3223 LVVSWTCHEGGAACVAWAGGALVSCGRRGDVLVWDLRARAPRHKLHAHHAPLKCLALSPREDLYAVGAADGDIKVFSL
-3229 MTHQL
+3229 ATHQL

-3244 SSFFKHIGF
+3244 SSFFKHIGQGVTQIHID
-3253 SRNTVEALLPFDT
+3253 N
-3266 LTNLQNGL
+3266 
-3274 ATESKAF
+3274 
-3281 GFTVDTTTVF
+3281 
-3291 AFKPLVFL
+3291 
-3299 ISEPSHHKASNSHQD
+3299 
-3314 HRNGKQDEDHVDPS
+3314 
-3328 DDEEHRNTSG
+3328 
-3338 GWQEVRYR
+3338 
-3346 KNRFSS
+3346 
-3352 VRGTAGP
+3352 AG
-3359 EATPLRAVEY
+3359 
-3369 RKYIHLWN
+3369 
-3377 MVSDADEI
+3377 
-3385 RAYLRSLSPES
+3385 
-3396 LCTVEELRP
+3396 
-3405 KGEYKSYKI
+3405 
-3414 GVPAVQYERCL
+3414 
-3425 SADVWPANARIRPWL
+3425 
-3440 FRKPHPKGLN
+3440 
-3450 SSLGLGQKSSVDLT
+3450 
-3464 LIYQNVRGLNT
+3464 
-3475 RLSFFKHNLLCLDCD
+3475 RL
-3490 VIAVTE
+3490 
-3496 SFLTDSIENPELVG
+3496 
-3510 NEWSVERR
+3510 
-3518 DRTSGARG
+3518 
-3526 GGVLLAARPG
+3526 
-3536 LVDGLG
+3536 
-3542 GRYKDDVDSGNES
+3542 
-3555 SGDDVDFAMDVETHS
+3555 
-3570 TRERQTE
+3570 
-3577 LEEYPYEVLSTE
+3577 
-3589 EIVQHMVDCIK
+3589 
-3600 DVNTVVEKL
+3600 
-3609 MERFYDGDQDQLFSE
+3609 
-3624 ARVINPFRKP
+3624 
-3634 MMTGLE
+3634 
-3640 CGHRFCTQCWSEYLT
+3640 
-3655 TKIME
+3655 
-3660 EGLGQTIACAAHA
+3660 
-3673 CDILVDDATVMRL
+3673 
-3686 VRDPRVKL
+3686 
-3694 NNAIKVAY
+3694 
-3702 VDAAPVTCRCQHT
+3702 
-3715 FCFSCGENWHDPVR
+3715 FSCGADGTMKVR
-3729 CSLLRKWIKKCDDD
+3729 KLPERDTPSL
-3743 SETSNWIAANTKECP
+3743 
-3758 KCNVTIE
+3758 
-3765 KDGGCN
+3765 
-3771 HMVCKNQNC
+3771 HHHQ
-3780 KADFCWVCLGPWE
+3780 
-3793 PHGSSWYN
+3793 Y
-3801 CNRYDEDEAKAARD
+3801 
-3815 AQERSRAALQRYLF
+3815 
-3829 YCNRYMNHM
+3829 
-3838 QSLRFESKLYASVKE
+3838 
-3853 KMEEMQQ
+3853 
-3860 HNMSWIEEKFYIIII
+3860 
-3875 NKKPK
+3875 